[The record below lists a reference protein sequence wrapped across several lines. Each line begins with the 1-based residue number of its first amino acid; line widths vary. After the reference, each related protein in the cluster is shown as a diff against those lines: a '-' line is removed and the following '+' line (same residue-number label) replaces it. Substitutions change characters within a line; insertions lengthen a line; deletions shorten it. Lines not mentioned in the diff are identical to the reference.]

1 MNPEDTVPPPAPE
14 PLPDDTGYTPEAMV
28 AAMQSMD
35 VSDQRMLRARE
46 RALVHN
52 VWAHDLANRMELRR
66 FQVAEAFDAPYGAV
80 QPFPNGGNTK
90 TSVNVEQPQQTPA
103 ATATEIGDVVANA
116 LKAAAPAAVKA
127 TPFGPYAI
135 AGAAAIAAA
144 TSLWNSFTDDKPVPA
159 PAPVVQPVDPLNM
172 KLDWWYDTDANG
184 NIPPSQHGLQPFNG
198 SAPLPPQ

>member
-1 MNPEDTVPPPAPE
+1 MNPEDTETPPPAAEPPPE
-14 PLPDDTGYTPEAMV
+14 EGYTPEAMV

-80 QPFPNGGNTK
+80 QPFPNGGNNK

-127 TPFGPYAI
+127 MPFGPYAI
-135 AGAAAIAAA
+135 AGAAALAAFG
-144 TSLWNSFTDDKPVPA
+144 SLWNSFTDDKPAPPPA
-159 PAPVVQPVDPLNM
+159 PIVQQIDPLNM

-184 NIPPSQHGLQPFNG
+184 NIPPAQHGLQPFDG
-198 SAPLPPQ
+198 SAPPPPQ